1 MWRALRSVRGA
12 RCVHEQYLHINY
24 SYNNY
29 FLVVIFHDASFH
41 TLFVT
46 NEKSAFFQAKMM
58 MVTPKICFC
67 SPPTSS
73 AVPRFGFGIR
83 SDTQSSTMTSFAEAA
98 FVNAAAAVKDYS
110 VEPRVGKCDQIS
122 CIIALLFFLPST
134 SHSFF
139 LSFIC
144 RVSYHFWRKWSTS
157 NP

>member
-1 MWRALRSVRGA
+1 MSILAIRRLPQFTSP
-12 RCVHEQYLHINY
+12 
-24 SYNNY
+24 
-29 FLVVIFHDASFH
+29 
-41 TLFVT
+41 TT
-46 NEKSAFFQAKMM
+46 KSAFFQAKIWCGAP
-58 MVTPKICFC
+58 VTPKYVFAATL
-67 SPPTSS
+67 PLLLL
-73 AVPRFGFGIR
+73 PRFGFGIR

-110 VEPRVGKCDQIS
+110 VEPRVGKCDQIL

>member
-1 MWRALRSVRGA
+1 MSILTIRRLPHLTSP
-12 RCVHEQYLHINY
+12 
-24 SYNNY
+24 
-29 FLVVIFHDASFH
+29 
-41 TLFVT
+41 TT
-46 NEKSAFFQAKMM
+46 KSAFFQAKIWCGALRRGDTKNMFLR
-58 MVTPKICFC
+58 PPYLFC
-67 SPPTSS
+67 CS
-73 AVPRFGFGIR
+73 RFGFGIR
-83 SDTQSSTMTSFAEAA
+83 SDTQSSPMTSFAEAA

-110 VEPRVGKCDQIS
+110 VEPRVGKCDQIL

>member
-1 MWRALRSVRGA
+1 M
-12 RCVHEQYLHINY
+12 HEQYLHINY

-46 NEKSAFFQAKMM
+46 NEKSAFFQAKM